1 MLLIEAFLR
10 FGSIGI
16 LFSIG
21 VLILRDG
28 RHIPALRVALPLIAA
43 IICLFLS
50 TGSESLRVN
59 GSLAIPL
66 RLFDMLNFI
75 FVWWFGLALFND
87 DFKLGLREWG
97 VAILFAALVTPMRL
111 SYLGF
116 DIPWASWLDDAGFI
130 ATLVLMAHLAYRAY
144 MSRQE
149 DLVESRRKLRF
160 GFAIAIAV
168 VVATS
173 IVTERV
179 AYAVGADPFISL
191 LFTYA
196 LTFVLGVWAVLWL
209 TRLNPEALALQLPP
223 EHATHTPNIDSR
235 DMETYRR
242 LVEIMEEQ
250 RQYTEHGLAIG
261 SLSKVVGIPE
271 HQLRDLINR
280 SMGYRNFSSFLNHY
294 RLNHV
299 ISALADPSNNR
310 IPILTIAINA
320 GFSSLAPFNRAFKS
334 HFNMTPSAYR
344 QQMRHQSSSA
354 GSLTAD
360 KLIRTDQN

>member
-1 MLLIEAFLR
+1 MLVIEAFFR

-16 LFSIG
+16 MFAIG

-28 RHIPALRVALPLIAA
+28 RHIPALRVALLLIVSMS
-43 IICLFLS
+43 CLFLT
-50 TGSESLRVN
+50 TGTETLTVN
-59 GSLAIPL
+59 GVAAIPL

-97 VAILFAALVTPMRL
+97 VAIVFAALVTPMRL
-111 SYLGF
+111 TYLGF
-116 DIPWASWLDDAGFI
+116 DIPWANRLDVAGFI
-130 ATLVLMAHLAYRAY
+130 ATLVLMAHLAYRAFI
-144 MSRQE
+144 SRKE

-160 GFAIAIAV
+160 RFAIAIAIV
-168 VVATS
+168 VVTS

-179 AYAVGADPFISL
+179 AYAIGADPFLSL
-191 LFTYA
+191 FFTYA

-209 TRLNPEALALQLPP
+209 TRLNPEALALQLSPKQP
-223 EHATHTPNIDSR
+223 IPTPTIDPRDIETH
-235 DMETYRR
+235 RR
-242 LVEIMEEQ
+242 LVEIVEEQ
-250 RQYTEHGLAIG
+250 RQYTEHGLTIG
-261 SLSKVVGIPE
+261 SLSDKVGIPE

-294 RLNHV
+294 RLKDVEN
-299 ISALADPSNNR
+299 ALADPSNNR

-334 HFNMTPSAYR
+334 RFNMTPTTYR
-344 QQMRHQSSSA
+344 QQILHQTAPTGSSTED
-354 GSLTAD
+354 SLLEA
-360 KLIRTDQN
+360 DQN

>member
-1 MLLIEAFLR
+1 MLLIEAFFR

-16 LFSIG
+16 LFAIG

-28 RHIPALRVALPLIAA
+28 RHIPALRLALPLIAA
-43 IICLFLS
+43 ITCLLLS

-59 GSLAIPL
+59 GSAAIPL

-97 VAILFAALVTPMRL
+97 VAALFAALVTPMRL

-116 DIPWASWLDDAGFI
+116 DIPWASRLDDAGFI
-130 ATLVLMAHLAYRAY
+130 ATLVLMAHLAYRAF
-144 MSRQE
+144 MSRRE
-149 DLVESRRKLRF
+149 DLVKSRRKLRF
-160 GFAIAIAV
+160 GFAMAIAV
-168 VVATS
+168 VVVTS

-179 AYAVGADPFISL
+179 AYTVGADPFISL
-191 LFTYA
+191 LFTYV

-209 TRLNPEALALQLPP
+209 TRLNPEALALQFSPVQP
-223 EHATHTPNIDSR
+223 TTAPTIDSR
-235 DMETYRR
+235 DIETHRR
-242 LVEIMEEQ
+242 LVEIMEDQ

-261 SLSKVVGIPE
+261 SLSNKVGIPE

-294 RLNHV
+294 RLKDV
-299 ISALADPSNNR
+299 KSALADPSNNR

-344 QQMRHQSSSA
+344 QQILHQSSPP
-354 GSLTAD
+354 GSSGANSLVKA
-360 KLIRTDQN
+360 DQN

>member
-16 LFSIG
+16 LFAIG

-43 IICLFLS
+43 IICLFLA
-50 TGSESLRVN
+50 TGSETLRVS
-59 GSLAIPL
+59 GSAAIPL

-97 VAILFAALVTPMRL
+97 VAAVFAALVMPMRL
-111 SYLGF
+111 TYLGF
-116 DIPWASWLDDAGFI
+116 DIPWASRLDFAGFI
-130 ATLVLMAHLAYRAY
+130 ATLVLMAHLAYRAF
-144 MSRQE
+144 MSRRE

-179 AYAVGADPFISL
+179 AYVVGADPFISL

-196 LTFVLGVWAVLWL
+196 LTFALGVWAVLWL
-209 TRLNPEALALQLPP
+209 TRLNPEALALQLSSAQPSIAP
-223 EHATHTPNIDSR
+223 TIDPG
-235 DMETYRR
+235 DIEAHKR
-242 LVEIMEEQ
+242 LVEIMEVQ
-250 RQYTEHGLAIG
+250 GQYTEHGLSIG
-261 SLSKVVGIPE
+261 SLSSKVGIPE

-294 RLNHV
+294 RLKDV
-299 ISALADPSNNR
+299 KSALGDPGKHR
-310 IPILTIAINA
+310 TPILTIAINA

-334 HFNMTPSAYR
+334 HFNMTPTAYR
-344 QQMRHQSSSA
+344 HQMLRKSSPAESSA
-354 GSLTAD
+354 TNRLV
-360 KLIRTDQN
+360 KTDQN